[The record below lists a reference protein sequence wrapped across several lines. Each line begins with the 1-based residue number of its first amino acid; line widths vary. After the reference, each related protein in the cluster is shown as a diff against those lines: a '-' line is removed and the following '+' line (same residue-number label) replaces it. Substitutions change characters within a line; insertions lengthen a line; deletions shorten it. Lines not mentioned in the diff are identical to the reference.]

1 MLVKKLNSRRLSFKL
16 DYEEAD
22 QVAILIMSYLETESV
37 NILSVKKEKDPARW
51 LMYYTLAE
59 FYQKHSGKLLGAGPK
74 HNYIVDFSEA
84 LALVW
89 LFRDVPTK
97 EINAAFQLKQALYQ
111 KIV

>member
-1 MLVKKLNSRRLSFKL
+1 MKIKKLNSSRLSFKL

-22 QVAILIMSYLETESV
+22 QVANIIMSYLETESV
-37 NILSVKKEKDPARW
+37 NIRSVKKEKDPARW
-51 LMYYTLAE
+51 LMYYTIHE
-59 FYQKHSGKLLGAGPK
+59 MYRKHSGKLLGAGPQ
-74 HNYIVDFSEA
+74 HNYIIECSEA

-89 LFRDVPTK
+89 LFKDVPSK